1 MEKES
6 KEKIIEQKSTDHKSI
21 KKKKSVNWDIAKSE
35 DKNSEQNE
43 KEKKSEIK
51 DFNQNDKDLLEI
63 EVINNDGSTIKEHV
77 KYEKE
82 ESEEFIK
89 KREEKSHNEY
99 TKAKKFVETHN
110 KEDLIK

>member
-1 MEKES
+1 MEKEY
-6 KEKIIEQKSTDHKSI
+6 KEKINEQKSTENKNI
-21 KKKKSVNWDIAKSE
+21 KKKKSVNWDLAKSD

-51 DFNQNDKDLLEI
+51 DFNQNDKEFLEI

-77 KYEKE
+77 KYEKKE
-82 ESEEFIK
+82 RKEFIK

-99 TKAKKFVETHN
+99 TKAKEFVESHN
-110 KEDLIK
+110 NEDLIK